1 LLAAVFAHSPYGER
15 RLVEG
20 AVQRELDV
28 LEGRTQSVGEKMREL
43 DVDGL
48 TGDVR
53 RLQRRVLTEGR

>member
-1 LLAAVFAHSPYGER
+1 
-15 RLVEG
+15 
-20 AVQRELDV
+20 V